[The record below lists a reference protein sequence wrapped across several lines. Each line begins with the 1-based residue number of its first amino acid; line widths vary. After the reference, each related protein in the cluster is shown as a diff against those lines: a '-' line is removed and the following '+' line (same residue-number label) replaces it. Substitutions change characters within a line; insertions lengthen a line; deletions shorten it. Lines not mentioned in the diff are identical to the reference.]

1 MAYTQRR
8 AERETYDVVGPV
20 CETGDVIA
28 TDRTLAPV
36 AAEDL
41 LAIACAGAYGAVMAS
56 GYNSRLLVPEV
67 LVAGDQFAVVRPRQD
82 YEALL
87 AQDRMPP
94 WLEHQAR
101 TRSSGPA

>member
-28 TDRTLAPV
+28 TDRPLAPV

-41 LAIACAGAYGAVMAS
+41 LAVACAGAYGAVMAS

-67 LVAGDQFAVVRPRQD
+67 LVDGRNVHSGSRFT
-82 YEALL
+82 ELGHTN
-87 AQDRMPP
+87 
-94 WLEHQAR
+94 WR
-101 TRSSGPA
+101 TNTVCSLTNGLNGNVMRI